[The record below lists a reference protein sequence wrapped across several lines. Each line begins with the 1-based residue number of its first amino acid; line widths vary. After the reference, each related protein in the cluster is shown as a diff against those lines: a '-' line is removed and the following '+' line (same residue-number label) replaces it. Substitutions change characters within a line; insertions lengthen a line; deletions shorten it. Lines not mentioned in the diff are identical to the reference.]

1 MKRKILS
8 LAMVFMLSIAMLSG
22 CTKTDN
28 GADTGEPAAS
38 TEAKHLVLG
47 ETQAVTS
54 LDPAIDWQGW
64 FTVRYAITE
73 TLFKLDDNLVPMPWL
88 AESYENVDET
98 TWKITIKENI
108 KFSSGNPLTP
118 EMVVENLKKVG
129 EVNSRAAGF
138 GTSAYEIDGNTIT
151 IKTAE
156 PYPTIINDLCDPYSS
171 IVDLEATED
180 FDKAPIGTG
189 AYVVKDMTEKV
200 SIDLVA
206 NENYWEGKPNIPTVQ
221 VKFVT
226 DTDTL
231 AMALQSGEV
240 DVAMN
245 LTSDSKAT
253 FEADKAYKIEEIAT
267 ARAYFMY
274 YNLDTMSDMAV
285 RKAVSMSIDKEQM
298 KEFLFEGSV
307 TPAVGAF
314 PMDLPYGGKHLKG
327 ATYNIEEAKKVL
339 DEAGYKDSDG
349 DGVLEKDGKP
359 LSLRLVT
366 YKRLKNE
373 AIVTELQSKLKE
385 IGIKAEVTVHEKSE
399 FFKTGEFDI
408 GIYSVVT
415 TAVGDPQAFLNTTFA
430 SDGITNFGHFKNAE
444 VDELLEELKHEFDSD
459 KRAELAIAIQQK
471 ALDEY
476 AFDNIGFVNMA
487 MYMDSNI
494 TGIAPHPTD
503 YYQMN
508 AKMDIN

>member
-1 MKRKILS
+1 MKKKVLS
-8 LAMVFMLSIAMLSG
+8 LAMVFVMCVSILSG
-22 CTKTDN
+22 C
-28 GADTGEPAAS
+28 GAPAEDTAQEAPAQ
-38 TEAKHLVLG
+38 EKHLVLG
-47 ETQAVTS
+47 ETQAVSS

-64 FTVRYAITE
+64 FTVRYAVTE
-73 TLFKLDDNLVPMPWL
+73 TLFKLDDALVPVAWL
-88 AESYENVDET
+88 AESYENVDEN
-98 TWKITIKENI
+98 TWKITIKEGI
-108 KFSSGNPLTP
+108 KFSNGNPLTA
-118 EMVVENLKKVG
+118 EMVVANLKKVG
-129 EVNSRAAGF
+129 EVNKRAVSFAES
-138 GTSAYEIDGNTIT
+138 TYEIDGNTIT
-151 IKTAE
+151 IKTSK
-156 PYPTIINDLCDPYSS
+156 PCPTIINDLCDPYAS
-171 IVDLEATED
+171 IVDLDATED

-189 AYVVKDMTEKV
+189 AYVVTNMVEKV

-206 NENYWEGKPNIPTVQ
+206 NENYWDTKANIPTVQ

-253 FEADKAYKIEEIAT
+253 FEADEAYKIEETAT

-274 YNLDTMSDMAV
+274 YNLDTISDMAV
-285 RKAVSMSIDKEQM
+285 RKAISMSIDKEQM

-314 PMDLPYGGKHLKG
+314 PMDTAYGGKNLKG
-327 ATYNIEEAKKVL
+327 AVYNIEEAKKVL
-339 DEAGYKDSDG
+339 SDAGYQDGDG
-349 DGVLEKDGKP
+349 DGVLEKDGKA
-359 LSLRLVT
+359 LSFRLVT

-385 IGIKAEVTVHEKSE
+385 IGIGSEVTVHDNAD

-408 GIYSVVT
+408 GIYSSVT
-415 TAVGDPQAFLNTTFA
+415 TPVGDPQAFLSTTFA
-430 SDGITNFGHFKNAE
+430 SDGITNFGRYKNAE
-444 VDELLEELKHEFDSD
+444 VDELLNQLSVEFDRE
-459 KRAELAIAIQQK
+459 KRAEIALSIQQK

-494 TGIAPHPTD
+494 TGLKPHPTD
-503 YYQMN
+503 YYQLN